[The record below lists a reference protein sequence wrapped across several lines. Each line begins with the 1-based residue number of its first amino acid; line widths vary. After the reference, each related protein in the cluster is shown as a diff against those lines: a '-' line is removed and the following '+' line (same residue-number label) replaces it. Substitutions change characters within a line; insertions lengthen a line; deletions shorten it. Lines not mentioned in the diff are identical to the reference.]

1 MRIARFTAILTIAL
15 GSFLPGHAQAASPA
29 GGHDD
34 GPVQV
39 VGGLAGGAV
48 NIAKIV
54 VGCEHP
60 QRCVTGRPES

>member
-29 GGHDD
+29 GGRDD

-39 VGGLAGGAV
+39 VGGAARGAI
-48 NIAKIV
+48 NIANMV
-54 VGCEHP
+54 VSCQHP
-60 QRCVTGRPES
+60 QRCIAGRPES